1 MGGKTVD
8 CIRIRAPS
16 RQTAVAPSPPPPADE
31 MSDEI
36 PF

>member
-1 MGGKTVD
+1 VPKRRKAVD

-16 RQTAVAPSPPPPADE
+16 KKKSPPPKHDD
-31 MSDEI
+31 MGGDSI